1 MATNIVMLGY
11 AWQQGIVPLS
21 RAAIERALELNGV
34 AVEANLRAFRIGR
47 LAAHDTRALEAV
59 LGGAVA
65 GKKVE
70 AEESLAALVE
80 RLSTELVDYQGAGHA
95 ARLRRLVDVVAAAES
110 ALRSPGAPLD
120 LASTVARNYAKLL
133 MVKDEYEVARL
144 YSSERFR
151 RELEAQF
158 EGDYTL
164 SVLMAPPLLARRGPD
179 GLPRKMRFGRWI
191 FPVLRVLAAV
201 RRVRGTPF
209 DVFGYTHERS
219 IERALPAD
227 YAATIEAMLPR
238 LDADR
243 LELAAQ
249 LADIPASIRGFGHVK
264 LRNLREAKRREAAL
278 AERLAVVPVVSE
290 VVRGVLAPAAS
301 GGAARSGM
309 PVGSHRA

>member
-1 MATNIVMLGY
+1 
-11 AWQQGIVPLS
+11 VPLS

-59 LGGAVA
+59 LGSAAGGAIGA
-65 GKKVE
+65 KVDADE
-70 AEESLAALVE
+70 TLPALVQ
-80 RLSTELVDYQGAGHA
+80 RLSAELVDYHGAGHA
-95 ARLRRLVDVVAAAES
+95 ARLRRLVDAVAVAEG
-110 ALRSPGAPLD
+110 ALRPPGAPLG
-120 LASTVARNYAKLL
+120 LAATVARNYAKLL

-158 EGDYTL
+158 EGDYSL
-164 SVLMAPPLLARRGPD
+164 SVLMAPPLLARRGLD

-209 DVFGYTHERS
+209 DVFGYTHERR

-227 YAATIEAMLPR
+227 YAATIEAMLPS

-243 LELAAQ
+243 LELAVQ
-249 LADIPASIRGFGHVK
+249 LADVPASIRGFGHVK
-264 LRNLREAKRREAAL
+264 LRNLREAKRREAAI
-278 AERLAVVPVVSE
+278 AERLGVPPVVSE
-290 VVRGVLAPAAS
+290 VVRDALARAVPS
-301 GGAARSGM
+301 GAARSGM
-309 PVGSHRA
+309 PVRSHRT

>member
-1 MATNIVMLGY
+1 
-11 AWQQGIVPLS
+11 
-21 RAAIERALELNGV
+21 
-34 AVEANLRAFRIGR
+34 
-47 LAAHDTRALEAV
+47 
-59 LGGAVA
+59 
-65 GKKVE
+65 
-70 AEESLAALVE
+70 
-80 RLSTELVDYQGAGHA
+80 
-95 ARLRRLVDVVAAAES
+95 
-110 ALRSPGAPLD
+110 
-120 LASTVARNYAKLL
+120 
-133 MVKDEYEVARL
+133 
-144 YSSERFR
+144 
-151 RELEAQF
+151 
-158 EGDYTL
+158 
-164 SVLMAPPLLARRGPD
+164 MAPPLLARRGPD

-209 DVFGYTHERS
+209 DVFGYTHERR